1 MLTAKEISNK
11 KFEKTAFGGYKIEEV
26 DEFLKEV
33 AIEFAQLQKDKEESE
48 KKIDILADKVREY
61 MKDEDVLKAA
71 LLGAQRQGHKIIDDA
86 KQLAD
91 QIVLEAK
98 EKASQVTS
106 QIQSQIETER
116 AALANMQR
124 EVSEFKAKLLSL
136 YKSHLDIITALPD
149 ADDSSYQSAPEQQ
162 EQTYSET
169 TAEETVKEE
178 PNETESYPFHSP
190 SKGAEN
196 RYTDL
201 KFGQNNK

>member
-11 KFEKTAFGGYKIEEV
+11 KFEKAAFGGYKIEEV

-91 QIVLEAK
+91 QIIFEAK

-106 QIQSQIETER
+106 QIQAQIEAER
-116 AALANMQR
+116 ATLANMQR
-124 EVSEFKAKLLSL
+124 EVSDFKAKLLSL

-149 ADDSSYQSAPEQQ
+149 SDDSSYSSVPEQ
-162 EQTYSET
+162 EQTVDGEPSEET
-169 TAEETVKEE
+169 PKENVKAEEG
-178 PNETESYPFHSP
+178 YPFHSP

>member
-11 KFEKTAFGGYKIEEV
+11 KFEKAAFGGYKIEEV

-91 QIVLEAK
+91 QIIFEAK

-106 QIQSQIETER
+106 QIQAQIEAER
-116 AALANMQR
+116 ATLANMQR
-124 EVSEFKAKLLSL
+124 EVSDFKAKLLSL

-149 ADDSSYQSAPEQQ
+149 SDDSGYSSAPEQ
-162 EQTYSET
+162 EQTVVEEPSEET
-169 TAEETVKEE
+169 AKEDVKAEEG
-178 PNETESYPFHSP
+178 YPFHSP